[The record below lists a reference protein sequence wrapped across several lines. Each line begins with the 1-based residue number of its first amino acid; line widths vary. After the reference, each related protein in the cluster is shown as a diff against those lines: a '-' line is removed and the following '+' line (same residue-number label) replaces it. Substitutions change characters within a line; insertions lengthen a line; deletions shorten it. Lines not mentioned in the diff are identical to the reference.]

1 MDFAAIFGLVAC
13 AILLFLFFEELIFVL
28 TPKDSAAKTDV
39 LARISSR
46 NLVHI
51 GIGPRKA
58 PFASTA
64 PDGELKGL
72 HADLGRLIAQ
82 ALDVEL
88 NMEILD
94 DYEAYEQIKE
104 MQIDILIAGAEWN
117 PKQAREI
124 GFYGPYLT
132 LKTAGSD
139 NEGSSAKAS
148 RLHITLPYGQTNLT
162 HWLDGF
168 FAQMKA
174 TGELEALF
182 ERHFDRAQIV
192 SVKN

>member
-13 AILLFLFFEELIFVL
+13 AVLLFLFFEELIFVL

-39 LARISSR
+39 LARISAR

-51 GIGPRKA
+51 GIGPRRA

-72 HADLGRLIAQ
+72 HADLGRMIAQ

-94 DYEAYEQIKE
+94 DYDAYEQIKE
-104 MQIDILIAGAEWN
+104 MQIDILIGGVEWN

-132 LKTAGSD
+132 LQTGQS
-139 NEGSSAKAS
+139 EGGEGVATKPS
-148 RLHITLPYGQTNLT
+148 RLHISLPYGQGNLI

-168 FAQMKA
+168 FAQLKS
-174 TGELEALF
+174 TGELDALVARYF
-182 ERHFDRAQIV
+182 ERGQIL
-192 SVKN
+192 

>member
-132 LKTAGSD
+132 LKTAGSND
-139 NEGSSAKAS
+139 EVSSAKAS

-182 ERHFDRAQIV
+182 ERHFDRAQIL
-192 SVKN
+192 SAKN

>member
-1 MDFAAIFGLVAC
+1 MDFAAIFGLVAG
-13 AILLFLFFEELIFVL
+13 AILLFLFFEELVFVL

-72 HADLGRLIAQ
+72 HADLGRLIAK

-94 DYEAYEQIKE
+94 AYEGYEQIKE
-104 MQIDILIAGAEWN
+104 MQIDILIMGSEWN
-117 PKQAREI
+117 AKQAREI
-124 GFYGPYLT
+124 GFFGPYLT
-132 LKTAGSD
+132 LNSVND
-139 NEGSSAKAS
+139 SAEDETS
-148 RLHITLPYGQTNLT
+148 TGTRLSQMHISLPYGQSNLI
-162 HWLDGF
+162 HWLEGF
-168 FAQMKA
+168 FAQLNA
-174 TGELEALF
+174 TGEF
-182 ERHFDRAQIV
+182 EKLKTQYFEPSQII
-192 SVKN
+192 

>member
-13 AILLFLFFEELIFVL
+13 AILLFLFFEELVFVL
-28 TPKDSAAKTDV
+28 TPKDTAAKTDV
-39 LARISSR
+39 LARISTR

-64 PDGELKGL
+64 PDGTLKGL
-72 HADLGRLIAQ
+72 HADLARLISE

-88 NMEILD
+88 NLEILD

-104 MQIDILIAGAEWN
+104 MQIDILITGSEWN
-117 PKQAREI
+117 AKQAREI

-132 LKTAGSD
+132 LKPSD
-139 NEGSSAKAS
+139 SPVEDGAAPQTKPT
-148 RLHITLPYGQTNLT
+148 RMHISLPYGQSNLI
-162 HWLDGF
+162 HWLEGF
-168 FAQMKA
+168 FAHLQA
-174 TGELEALF
+174 TGELEKLYERYF
-182 ERHFDRAQIV
+182 EPSQIA
-192 SVKN
+192 

>member
-28 TPKDSAAKTDV
+28 TPKDTAAKTDV
-39 LARISSR
+39 LARISTR

-51 GIGPRKA
+51 GIGPRRA

-64 PDGELKGL
+64 PDGSLKGL
-72 HADLGRLIAQ
+72 HADLARLISE

-88 NMEILD
+88 NLEILD

-104 MQIDILIAGAEWN
+104 MQIDILISGSEWN
-117 PKQAREI
+117 AKQAREI

-132 LKTAGSD
+132 LNPSETPSEDGTPVQTKQT
-139 NEGSSAKAS
+139 
-148 RLHITLPYGQTNLT
+148 RMHISLPYGQHSLI
-162 HWLDGF
+162 HWLEGF
-168 FAQMKA
+168 FAQMQA
-174 TGELEALF
+174 SGELEKLYGRYF
-182 ERHFDRAQIV
+182 EPSQIA
-192 SVKN
+192 

>member
-13 AILLFLFFEELIFVL
+13 AILLFLFFEELVFVL

-39 LARISSR
+39 LARIGSR

-51 GIGPRKA
+51 GIGPRRA

-72 HADLGRLIAQ
+72 HADLGRMIAQ

-94 DYEAYEQIKE
+94 DYDGYEQIKE

-124 GFYGPYLT
+124 GFFGPYLT
-132 LKTAGSD
+132 LAAP
-139 NEGSSAKAS
+139 SSSTESGDTSPKKVT
-148 RLHITLPYGQTNLT
+148 RLHISLPYGQSNLA
-162 HWLDGF
+162 HWLDDF
-168 FAQMKA
+168 FKHLQA
-174 TGELEALF
+174 TGEFDALV
-182 ERHFDRAQIV
+182 ERHFDRSQIA
-192 SVKN
+192 

>member
-13 AILLFLFFEELIFVL
+13 AVLLFLFFEELIFVL
-28 TPKDSAAKTDV
+28 TPKDTAAKTDV
-39 LARISSR
+39 LARISTR

-64 PDGELKGL
+64 PDGDLKGL
-72 HADLGRLIAQ
+72 HADLGRMIAQ

-94 DYEAYEQIKE
+94 DYDAYEQIKE

-124 GFYGPYLT
+124 GFFGPYLT
-132 LKTAGSD
+132 LNTAAGD
-139 NEGSSAKAS
+139 ETGSSKPS
-148 RLHITLPYGQTNLT
+148 RLHITLPYGQGNLT
-162 HWLDGF
+162 HWLEGF
-168 FAQMKA
+168 FAQLKA
-174 TGELEALF
+174 TGELDALF
-182 ERHFDRAQIV
+182 ERHFDRAQIL
-192 SVKN
+192 